1 MCEITK
7 TFSGSTSEYENFLC
21 PLADFWHVVI
31 KTYLSKLTKNHKQKS
46 HPLPLSTWLPLRK
59 IFFQYY
65 VVMCSGQVK
74 SPSFIFPLF
83 SKILVSFYCQ
93 SVGIFMKI
101 NLCWIVFSFVALY
114 GKTQV
119 KEQENISIDFSTI
132 LLASEKISCVIW
144 FDLQLKLILKG
155 YSVQKFISQNQKPG
169 DYFTWM
175 VAVAVV
181 DIMNQY
187 FWPTI
192 QFTEKWVWYEI
203 LSSSY
208 WSISNQ
214 KQVASGQL
222 QTNNAVHWE

>member
-1 MCEITK
+1 MSSCFVDILTIMMCEITK
-7 TFSGSTSEYENFLC
+7 TFSGSTSEYGNFLC

-65 VVMCSGQVK
+65 VVLCSGQVK
-74 SPSFIFPLF
+74 SPSFIFPPF
-83 SKILVSFYCQ
+83 FKILVSFYCQ

-144 FDLQLKLILKG
+144 FDLQLKLI
-155 YSVQKFISQNQKPG
+155 F
-169 DYFTWM
+169 
-175 VAVAVV
+175 
-181 DIMNQY
+181 
-187 FWPTI
+187 
-192 QFTEKWVWYEI
+192 
-203 LSSSY
+203 
-208 WSISNQ
+208 
-214 KQVASGQL
+214 
-222 QTNNAVHWE
+222 